1 MEINKKQIKIILISG
16 KARAG
21 KDTSASYF
29 NEYFK
34 NKGLKTIVLQFSTS
48 IKDYAKNITGWDG
61 KDETKPREFLQILG
75 TSIIREKIDDEFFI
89 KRMIQDIKV
98 YSYFYDI
105 IIISDKR
112 IIKEIELIK
121 DNFKDVIAINVVRPN
136 YENNL
141 SSKQM
146 QHITEISLDSYDKF
160 DLEISNDKGLEEL
173 RSSVY
178 NIAEKIVN

>member
-1 MEINKKQIKIILISG
+1 MMSFL
-16 KARAG
+16 
-21 KDTSASYF
+21 
-29 NEYFK
+29 
-34 NKGLKTIVLQFSTS
+34 L
-48 IKDYAKNITGWDG
+48 
-61 KDETKPREFLQILG
+61 RE
-75 TSIIREKIDDEFFI
+75 
-89 KRMIQDIKV
+89 MIQDIKV

-105 IIISDKR
+105 IIISDTR